1 MNTNA
6 LIVLVIDGVLFL
18 YLLFQ
23 LYQVMQSPVEPKKK
37 KVAVKPETILRP
49 EPTPEPMPEPSPPL
63 EPEPEPTPEP
73 TPEAA
78 SPVPTSSGYKII
90 DIEGIGPVY
99 TATLNNVGIYTTE
112 ELLEAGST
120 RRGRDELAEKTEISP
135 KLILEWVNLS
145 DLFRIKGVAEEWSD
159 LLEEAGVD
167 TVPELAQR
175 VPENLHAK
183 LEEINEEKNLVRRT
197 PSLSMV
203 EDWIS
208 QAKELPRRIEY

>member
-1 MNTNA
+1 M
-6 LIVLVIDGVLFL
+6 
-18 YLLFQ
+18 
-23 LYQVMQSPVEPKKK
+23 VES
-37 KVAVKPETILRP
+37 
-49 EPTPEPMPEPSPPL
+49 SPP
-63 EPEPEPTPEP
+63 PEPEPIPEP
-73 TPEAA
+73 LPEAE
-78 SPVPTSSGYKII
+78 SPVPKSSGCKII

-99 TATLNNVGIYTTE
+99 SVTLNNVGIYTTK

-120 RRGRDELAEKTEISP
+120 RKGRDELAEKTEISH

-145 DLFRIKGVAEEWSD
+145 DLFRIKGVAEDWSD

-175 VPENLHAK
+175 VPENLHVK

-203 EDWIS
+203 EDWVS
-208 QAKELPRRIEY
+208 QAKELLRRIEY